1 MSHVVNDR
9 QAAPGPVT
17 PGVKLLKG
25 NNTYFVRPDGQDY
38 GPCVDF
44 IRSHP
49 GESLTLWLE
58 RSLPLAPLMKMDG
71 ISEVR
76 EITCWRKDE
85 DVHLLESLTQLEGI
99 NLAEAQA
106 FAFSQLRRLSWA
118 GGVWS
123 SKWSGL
129 AACTELE
136 RFHVSAYKRPDL
148 RELGAHRHLK
158 AITLI
163 TTSVAS
169 MDGVS
174 DLPDL
179 DYVEVYRG
187 SALKGL
193 TGLNG
198 ASSLKQLRIEGC
210 RKLSDYDAIADLPA
224 LEGLALDKCGPIPS
238 LSFISRFPALK
249 FIGLSGTELI
259 DKDLLPCLAHPNLRW
274 LDVSGRGYSP
284 SSTEVKQALEARANS
299 THN

>member
-1 MSHVVNDR
+1 VSDQ
-9 QAAPGPVT
+9 QAAPVPVI

-25 NNTYFVRPDGQDY
+25 NNTYFVQPDGQGYD
-38 GPCVDF
+38 PCVDF

-49 GESLTLWLE
+49 GESLTLRLN
-58 RSLPLAPLMKMDG
+58 RSLPLAPLMKIDG

-76 EITCWRKDE
+76 KISCWRKDE
-85 DVHLLESLTQLEGI
+85 DVRLLESLAQLESI
-99 NLAEAQA
+99 SFSEAQA
-106 FAFSQLRRLSWA
+106 FNFSQLLRLRAA

-136 RFHVSAYKRPDL
+136 SFHVSAYKRADL

-169 MDGVS
+169 MDGVN

-187 SALKGL
+187 SALARL

-224 LEGLALDKCGPIPS
+224 LERLALDKCGPIPS

-249 FIGLSGTELI
+249 FVGLSGTELI
-259 DKDLLPCLAHPNLRW
+259 DKDLHPCLAHPNLRW

-284 SSTEVKQALEARANS
+284 SATEVKQALEARANS